1 MVESDEE
8 YAPGASD
15 DDAEAH
21 QVTRNGGSGVGSRDR
36 GRGKTNDA
44 FNAIRRTWE
53 DVEEGEDGTITG
65 TIDNLLQQGK
75 RKR

>member
-8 YAPGASD
+8 YTPGASD
-15 DDAEAH
+15 DDVEAH
-21 QVTRNGGSGVGSRDR
+21 QVTASATSRIRRGGPVDDG
-36 GRGKTNDA
+36 
-44 FNAIRRTWE
+44 FNTIRRTWE

-65 TIDNLLQQGK
+65 TIDSLLQQGK

>member
-15 DDAEAH
+15 DDVEAH
-21 QVTRNGGSGVGSRDR
+21 QVTASGRNVTSRIRRAGPVDD
-36 GRGKTNDA
+36 G
-44 FNAIRRTWE
+44 FNTIRRTWE

-65 TIDNLLQQGK
+65 TIDSLLQQGK

>member
-1 MVESDEE
+1 MVDSDEE

-15 DDAEAH
+15 DDIAAH
-21 QVTRNGGSGVGSRDR
+21 QVTSGKNVKSRTRGNGPVEDG
-36 GRGKTNDA
+36 
-44 FNAIRRTWE
+44 FNTIRRTWE

-65 TIDNLLQQGK
+65 TIDSLLQQGK

>member
-8 YAPGASD
+8 YVPGGSD
-15 DDAEAH
+15 DDVDAH
-21 QVTRNGGSGVGSRDR
+21 QVTTNGGRADSKSR
-36 GRGKTNDA
+36 GRGKAEDA

-65 TIDNLLQQGK
+65 IIDNLLHQGK

>member
-1 MVESDEE
+1 MVESDED
-8 YAPGASD
+8 YVPGGSD
-15 DDAEAH
+15 DDVEAH
-21 QVTRNGGSGVGSRDR
+21 QVTTSGGRADSSIR
-36 GRGKTNDA
+36 GRGKAEDA

-65 TIDNLLQQGK
+65 TIDSLLQQGK